1 MLLRWALPEIW
12 PGTFAMMNVASE
24 SCALLININKFA
36 GPAYCRIAF
45 RNEHYRWQPEDWETN
60 GLIRTNQRTILQWLS
75 VSLIYFKHK
84 ISPSFWI
91 YNINSVTIYAGE
103 IKKTTYLVWLCDR
116 CWCPP
121 PDRSLIGL
129 PAGCIVS
136 GYFSFHSSGHPTA
149 ARTGVRVI
157 PPICHCVTTHQ
168 TQYTMQLLCCY
179 IFAFPPFVK
188 NVGWEGHDSGHL

>member
-24 SCALLININKFA
+24 SCALLINMTVP
-36 GPAYCRIAF
+36 GRVYCRIAF

-75 VSLIYFKHK
+75 VSLFYFKHK
-84 ISPSFWI
+84 ISPSFLDIW
-91 YNINSVTIYAGE
+91 YQFRYDLCRGNQEN
-103 IKKTTYLVWLCDR
+103 YLSCLAVWQMLVSSS
-116 CWCPP
+116 W
-121 PDRSLIGL
+121 LITDQL

-136 GYFSFHSSGHPTA
+136 GYFSFHSSGHPPA

-157 PPICHCVTTHQ
+157 PPICHCVTSHQ
-168 TQYTMQLLCCY
+168 TQYTLQLLCCY
-179 IFAFPPFVK
+179 IFAFSPFVK